1 MQNSAQNNDE
11 IIQQLRNISETLGDQ
26 ALTVLKQAHAQGES
40 KRPEIERT
48 LTQAR
53 RAIEK
58 AIGLLAR
65 QQSLDPN

>member
-1 MQNSAQNNDE
+1 MMQNSEQNNEE
-11 IIQQLRNISETLGDQ
+11 IIAQLRNISETLADR
-26 ALTVLKQAHAQGES
+26 ALSALKEAHAAGEA

-58 AIGLLAR
+58 AIGLLVR
-65 QQSLDPN
+65 

>member
-11 IIQQLRNISETLGDQ
+11 IIQQLRNISETLSDR
-26 ALTVLKQAHAQGES
+26 ALTVLKEAHAQGES

-48 LTQAR
+48 LTQAL

-58 AIGLLAR
+58 AISLLTR
-65 QQSLDPN
+65 E

>member
-11 IIQQLRNISETLGDQ
+11 IIQQLRNISENLSDR
-26 ALTVLKQAHAQGES
+26 ALTVLKEAHALGES

-58 AIGLLAR
+58 AIGLLTR
-65 QQSLDPN
+65 E

>member
-11 IIQQLRNISETLGDQ
+11 IIQQLRNISETLSDR
-26 ALTVLKQAHAQGES
+26 ALTVLKEAHALGES

-58 AIGLLAR
+58 AISLLTR
-65 QQSLDPN
+65 E

>member
-1 MQNSAQNNDE
+1 MFFYAYVQPE
-11 IIQQLRNISETLGDQ
+11 IFAE
-26 ALTVLKQAHAQGES
+26 AHAAGEA

-58 AIGLLAR
+58 AIGLLIR
-65 QQSLDPN
+65 

>member
-11 IIQQLRNISETLGDQ
+11 IIQQLRNISETLIDR
-26 ALTVLKQAHAQGES
+26 ALTVLKEAHALGES

-58 AIGLLAR
+58 AIGLLTR
-65 QQSLDPN
+65 E

>member
-1 MQNSAQNNDE
+1 MQNSVEKNQE
-11 IIQQLRNISETLGDQ
+11 LVQQLRNISETLADR
-26 ALTVLKQAHAQGES
+26 ALSALKEAHAAGEA

-58 AIGLLAR
+58 AIGLLIR
-65 QQSLDPN
+65 

>member
-11 IIQQLRNISETLGDQ
+11 IIQQLRNISETLSDR
-26 ALTVLKQAHAQGES
+26 ALTVLKEAHAQGES

-58 AIGLLAR
+58 AISLLTR
-65 QQSLDPN
+65 E

>member
-11 IIQQLRNISETLGDQ
+11 IIQQLRNISETLGDR
-26 ALTVLKQAHAQGES
+26 ALTVLREAHALGES

-58 AIGLLAR
+58 AIGLLTR
-65 QQSLDPN
+65 E

>member
-11 IIQQLRNISETLGDQ
+11 IIQQLRNISETLSDR
-26 ALTVLKQAHAQGES
+26 ALTVLKEAHALGES
-40 KRPEIERT
+40 KLPEIERT

-58 AIGLLAR
+58 AIGLLTR
-65 QQSLDPN
+65 E

>member
-1 MQNSAQNNDE
+1 MQNSAEKNQE
-11 IIQQLRNISETLGDQ
+11 IVEQLRNISETLADR
-26 ALTVLKQAHAQGES
+26 ALTELKEAHALGES

-58 AIGLLAR
+58 AIGLLD
-65 QQSLDPN
+65 SE

>member
-11 IIQQLRNISETLGDQ
+11 IIQQLRNISETLSYR
-26 ALTVLKQAHAQGES
+26 ALTVLKEAHAQGES

-58 AIGLLAR
+58 AIGLLTR
-65 QQSLDPN
+65 E

>member
-11 IIQQLRNISETLGDQ
+11 IIQQLRNISETLSDR
-26 ALTVLKQAHAQGES
+26 ALTVLKEAHALGES

-58 AIGLLAR
+58 AIGLLTR
-65 QQSLDPN
+65 E